1 MVWCCHQALC
11 NTWWHPRHPSGH
23 VLTTLP
29 YNHHNTRAFWCQ
41 HTCHNQ
47 STPIPTCVCVTV
59 ALSHPPC
66 PQVWSSTTVRPASPP
81 PGPSSTNQSPPAAAQ
96 AAAHEQESVVTQM
109 DEGMEAHTTHSVVES
124 NTANQHTSTHTSG
137 HTNTSQ
143 PPIHHT
149 HTGWM
154 AKGLIARTCEES
166 EKTTPCK

>member
-1 MVWCCHQALC
+1 MVVVWCCHQALC

-81 PGPSSTNQSPPAAAQ
+81 PGPSFTTNHHQQQQHRSK
-96 AAAHEQESVVTQM
+96 ESVVTQM